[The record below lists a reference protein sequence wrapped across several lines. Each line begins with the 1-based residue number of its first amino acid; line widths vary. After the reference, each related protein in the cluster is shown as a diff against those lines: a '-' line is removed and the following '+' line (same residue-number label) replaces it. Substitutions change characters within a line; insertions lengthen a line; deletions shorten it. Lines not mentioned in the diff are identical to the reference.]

1 MIPQLLTLE
10 GVYSY
15 REKQL
20 IDFTSLTGG
29 GIFGIFGSVGSGKSA
44 ILEAMTYA
52 LYGQIERLNQTDQ
65 RGYNMMNL
73 QSNKMFIDFEFTH
86 NRERYRFTVSAK
98 RRKTNFETVT
108 APERQGYILTDG
120 GWKPLSEQKIRGGVT
135 AEPILGLSY
144 EHFRRTVIIPQGQ
157 FQEFIQL
164 KPARRTEMMES
175 LFNLERFNL
184 YGKTAALLG
193 AVKSEKSFQAGRMEE
208 LEKFQQEDLNALLSE
223 LERFAKDL
231 TTVSTEIEKG
241 NTRLRTLNELQK
253 MQEELQA
260 LQKQQESITSKLP
273 KMEERLKRL
282 NHYRNIYTNFHSLL
296 NQKNSLA
303 EERKRKEASYGQTE
317 IQLKALNTEIGKVE
331 ETWDELKKNWENK
344 ESYLAQLRSLNAFLQ
359 IRELISETDIL
370 TEKQGHL
377 KTYLQKYEKDEKQLT
392 SERDQ
397 LLEKIQEKE
406 KGLPDWDELEKTEDW
421 FHLND
426 KLMSE
431 SENLTNQIEELK
443 NEQSARLL
451 QFSDLI
457 DPEKTNPA
465 HKEIVEQAQILI
477 QKKQVQ
483 LESDQQSLQEDKIRL
498 LTEKKLFSL
507 SGDLQQGSPCPLCG
521 SPKHPS
527 PLSEGDFAPRDKKM
541 KEMETLHNE
550 REKILQSN
558 IKSLNSYMADFESL
572 ESQRKRLA
580 QILTNKIFEINLKKS
595 EFSSSS
601 YKADERDKF
610 FQYLK
615 EARNR
620 QKEIQENYE
629 KLHELNRTLKKL
641 KDDSKSS
648 HKSYDEI
655 NLTMEKNKSARKT
668 WEKDLSKEQL
678 LSPPS
683 DPEGEKIQLQNFLN
697 SLEKEYPRQQKLR
710 DDRIKRQ
717 QTLEMD
723 LAAGLALLK
732 EQDRRESD
740 LEKSLLEA
748 FSSTRQDSLEKV
760 IKLLSQDLNI
770 EKEEGEIESFN
781 RERALLQ
788 DRLKNLNTKIADREY
803 SPEKHK
809 SLKDEL
815 SELESHKSGL
825 LSRQGA
831 LQKQKEDLEKGLREK
846 GILKKTFAETL
857 IREENLKE
865 LTSLFKGKKF
875 TEYIAAIYLQELC
888 IRANERFFPLSGRT
902 LELTFEDNAI
912 LVRDF
917 LNEGKTRL
925 VKTLSGGQT
934 FQAALSLALALADQ
948 IGMGDDHFFF
958 LDEGFGTL
966 DRETLET
973 VMMTLREISRD
984 GRIIGLISH
993 VDDLRQDLDVWLQV
1007 NRTAENGS
1015 RISSSWME

>member
-483 LESDQQSLQEDKIRL
+483 LESDQQSLQEDKIR
-498 LTEKKLFSL
+498 
-507 SGDLQQGSPCPLCG
+507 
-521 SPKHPS
+521 
-527 PLSEGDFAPRDKKM
+527 
-541 KEMETLHNE
+541 TLHNE

-610 FQYLK
+610 FQDLK